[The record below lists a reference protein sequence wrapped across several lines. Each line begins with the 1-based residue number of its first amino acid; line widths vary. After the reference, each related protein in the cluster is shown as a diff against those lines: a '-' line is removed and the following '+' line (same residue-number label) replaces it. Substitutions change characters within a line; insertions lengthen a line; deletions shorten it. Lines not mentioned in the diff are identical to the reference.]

1 MKRFPSPTSLRGFTL
16 VEILVVVVVI
26 AVLAVS
32 GFATMKSMRDQANM
46 SACATNLRNI
56 GLGLQ
61 MFADDNLGSYP
72 DTTHSKSAD
81 KAWIY
86 QLEPYLGKFD
96 EVRICP
102 ADPKAGQRLENKA
115 SSYILN
121 NAVFAADI
129 DEMAEE
135 QSRAFNKPSLLP
147 DPSNTILVFTIA
159 DRKPPFPGEDHTH
172 SELWTS
178 WQMLVRDISPDRH
191 KRGNSGDFTKGSS
204 NYLYADCSVRNHT
217 ALEIKTKIT
226 SGTNIG
232 LVSGTSY

>member
-1 MKRFPSPTSLRGFTL
+1 MKRFPSPASLGGFTL

-26 AVLAVS
+26 AALTAC
-32 GFATMKSMRDQANM
+32 GFATVKSMRDQAHM
-46 SACATNLRNI
+46 SACASNLRNI

-86 QLEPYLGKFD
+86 QLATYLGEFD

-102 ADPKAGQRLENKA
+102 ADPKASQRLKNKA

-121 NAVFAADI
+121 NAVFAAEI

-135 QSRAFNKPSLLP
+135 PSRAFNKPSLLP

-172 SELWTS
+172 SELWTN

-191 KRGNSGDFTKGSS
+191 KRRNSGDFTKGAS
-204 NYLYADCSVRNHT
+204 NYLYADSSVRNHT
-217 ALEIKTKIT
+217 ALEIKGKIT
-226 SGTNIG
+226 SGKNIG
-232 LVSGTSY
+232 LVSGAGH